1 MSVYCACCVFSGRSL
16 SYRSIS
22 CSKQSYWLWC
32 VIVCDLEISRMR
44 QLWPTLGCCAIKRN
58 VHMLTYCDA
67 LFYQQQYTIV
77 LMYNVFNKLFV
88 VLLVSESSAALTTPL
103 PITTSVVTT
112 SSTTMP
118 PPPRLCG
125 PLELEYC
132 NKLPYNVTSYPNK
145 LGHRSIKEVR
155 DDVIAF
161 R

>member
-1 MSVYCACCVFSGRSL
+1 MVLTY
-16 SYRSIS
+16 
-22 CSKQSYWLWC
+22 
-32 VIVCDLEISRMR
+32 
-44 QLWPTLGCCAIKRN
+44 N
-58 VHMLTYCDA
+58 VATMLTVA
-67 LFYQQQYTIV
+67 
-77 LMYNVFNKLFV
+77 
-88 VLLVSESSAALTTPL
+88 LLVSESSAALTTPL

-112 SSTTMP
+112 PSSTTTP

-125 PLELEYC
+125 PIQLEYC